1 MGRSAGSSMADIARL
16 LDTFGCWGL
25 VALLISGIVYLYKN
39 ELRSH
44 RRELA
49 MAERIL
55 PLVEEVRSLAVELK
69 GFLYAMRSERRP

>member
-1 MGRSAGSSMADIARL
+1 MKEIALL

-25 VALLISGIVYLYKN
+25 VALLITGIVYLYKN

-44 RRELA
+44 KRELA

-55 PLVEEVRSLAVELK
+55 PLVEELK
-69 GFLYAMRSERRP
+69 GFLYAMRSERRL

>member
-1 MGRSAGSSMADIARL
+1 VIQNEMAKL

-25 VALLISGIVYLYKN
+25 VALLITGIVYLYKN

-55 PLVEEVRSLAVELK
+55 PLVEEVKALAVELK
-69 GFLYAMRSERRP
+69 GFLYAIRSEGRL

>member
-1 MGRSAGSSMADIARL
+1 MIQKEIAKL

-25 VALLISGIVYLYKN
+25 VALLIGGLVYLYKN

-44 RRELA
+44 KRELA

-55 PLVEEVRSLAVELK
+55 PLVEELK
-69 GFLYAMRSERRP
+69 GFLYSVRRLG